1 MMVGLALGVRM
12 RCLAVAVVMAVLGWS
27 SAWAHERK
35 LTVGVEELDY
45 TPAYAV
51 KNGEYVGAARD
62 ILDAFAT
69 AKGYTL
75 VYKPLP
81 IKRLYAE
88 LVSGGIDLKFPDSP
102 TWAGDFKKGRP
113 LAYSKPV
120 INYIDGVLVLPE
132 NAGRGAEGVQTLGTV
147 SGFTPFAWL
156 DRVKTGA
163 VALKENPRLDLL
175 LKQAA
180 MGRFD
185 GAYASVAVANYT
197 LDSVLGTPGA
207 LVFDPRLPHSRDA
220 YQLSSLVHPEVIVE
234 FDAWMAANAAQVKAI
249 KERHGAEKGVE

>member
-1 MMVGLALGVRM
+1 MTI
-12 RCLAVAVVMAVLGWS
+12 LGWGG
-27 SAWAHERK
+27 AWADERK

-62 ILDAFAT
+62 IFDAFAA

-88 LVSGGIDLKFPDSP
+88 LLSGGIDLKFPDSP
-102 TWAGDFKKGRP
+102 NWAADLKKGRA

-132 NAGRGAEGVQTLGTV
+132 NAGKSADSVHVLGTV
-147 SGFTPFAWL
+147 SGFTPAAWL
-156 DRVKTGA
+156 DRVKAGR

-175 LKQAA
+175 LKQVA

-185 GAYASVAVANYT
+185 GAYTSVAVANYA

-220 YQLSSLVHPEVIVE
+220 YQISSMAHPQVIAE
-234 FDAWMAANAAQVKAI
+234 FDAWMVANAAQVKAI
-249 KERHGAEKGVE
+249 KERHGAEKGLD